1 MVHKNDYT
9 CIVYF
14 PDSTPKK
21 WKYVHGLFGFSQ
33 FLDRKH
39 PSWTYFNVYDRR
51 QGIYL
56 RRLRRGSFIPNFLP
70 TLIFALGYLF
80 FLTFKNPS
88 LNTPFSSLTNDFNNT
103 ATIWTPQFQHIGGFR
118 A

>member
-1 MVHKNDYT
+1 MAHKNDYT

-14 PDSTPKK
+14 PDSKPKK

-51 QGIYL
+51 QGTYL
-56 RRLRRGSFIPNFLP
+56 RRLYRGGFIPNFLP
-70 TLIFALGYLF
+70 MLVFALGWLF
-80 FLTFKNPS
+80 FLTFNNPS
-88 LNTPFSSLTNDFNNT
+88 LKSPLSLPLYGLNNT
-103 ATIWTPQFQHIGGFR
+103 ATISTQYLSKGG
-118 A
+118 AL